1 MMTSVLRLA
10 TCVGMLLTVSRP
22 ALAQPVP
29 EDRVGSPYLR
39 VNSDKPDADRLPLKE
54 TRADVQIAGV
64 IARVR
69 VTQVYQND
77 GARPLEAV
85 YVFPGSTRAAV
96 FGLRMTVGDRVTVA
110 KIEEKDAARRIYET
124 AKQQGKSASLLEQ
137 ERPNVFTMNVANIL
151 PGDRIKVE
159 LDYVELL
166 VPEDGVYELVYPT
179 VVGPRYTGQGAPGPG
194 GESRGGAP
202 GAATEAWTAN
212 PYLGKGA
219 PVPYT
224 WGLSAKLEAGLG
236 IASVT
241 SPSHRISPRFTGKS
255 TAALEVDETT
265 GGNKDFVLRYK
276 LGGDRIE
283 TGVLLFPGATAQ
295 DESFFLMMMQP
306 PTRLEPA
313 MVPPREYIFVLDV
326 SGSMHGY
333 PLDTAKSVLR
343 ELIKGLKS
351 YDRFNIMFFSGGN
364 WVLGEASLPA
374 TADNVERALG
384 AVGRESG
391 GGGTEILPALRRALA
406 MKRSEGMSTSIVVVT
421 DGYVSV
427 ERETFDVIRQ
437 GLGTANLFSFGIGS
451 SVNRF
456 IIEGMARAGMGQP
469 YVVLGPQQAEAAAA
483 RLKKQ
488 IESPVLTDVVVG
500 FEGFGAYDVEPP
512 VVGDLFAAQPVV
524 VFGKYRGAP
533 TGRIMVTGRNG
544 QGELRQSIDV
554 GPDRTSN
561 DNVALKYLWARHRI
575 ARLSDHGQLTGDG
588 AVKPEV
594 TQLGL
599 KYNLLT
605 AYTSFVAVDEVVRN
619 GQGGSTKVVQPLP
632 LPEGVEDSAGG
643 LAQGL
648 GGLGSRG
655 SGAGGG
661 GLALGGKGSIGHGY
675 GVGAA
680 PPAPTASM
688 PTKALRRESAP
699 AAEDG
704 EASEGDVA
712 RHKPKSEPARD
723 GRLRTAPATEP
734 VEKTADEKRKDAE
747 RGKRAASSP
756 LTVRGD
762 ERVRSAI
769 LARAATFKACWA
781 KKDRTLTGGTIRFE
795 LTVDARGRVRA
806 VKVTSPG
813 TVDAE
818 VVKCFVTLLRSVPL
832 AAGAEQ
838 SYVVD
843 LGLGL

>member
-1 MMTSVLRLA
+1 MITSVLRLA
-10 TCVGMLLTVSRP
+10 TCVGMVLTVATP
-22 ALAQPVP
+22 TLTLAQPALQP
-29 EDRVGSPYLR
+29 DDRTGSPYLR

-85 YVFPGSTRAAV
+85 YVFPGSTRSAV
-96 FGLRMTVGDRVTVA
+96 FGMRMTVGDRVTVA
-110 KIEEKDAARRIYET
+110 RIQEKDAARRIYET

-151 PGDRIKVE
+151 PGDRIEVE

-179 VVGPRYTGQGAPGPG
+179 VVGPRYTGQPASSGQGD
-194 GESRGGAP
+194 
-202 GAATEAWTAN
+202 AWTAN

-219 PVPYT
+219 PTPYT
-224 WGLSAKLEAGLG
+224 WGLSAKIEAGLG
-236 IASVT
+236 IASIT

-255 TAALEVDETT
+255 AAALEVDETT

-276 LGGDRIE
+276 LGGDKIE

-306 PTRLEPA
+306 PVRLEPSI
-313 MVPPREYIFVLDV
+313 VPPREYIFVLDV

-364 WVLGEASLPA
+364 WVLGEESMPA

-384 AVGRESG
+384 AVGNQSG

-406 MKRSEGMSTSIVVVT
+406 MKRSVGMSTSIVVVT

-427 ERETFDVIRQ
+427 EKETFDVIRQ

-456 IIEGMARAGMGQP
+456 IIEGMARAGMGEP

-488 IESPVLTDVVVG
+488 IESPVLTDVAVK
-500 FEGFGAYDVEPP
+500 FEGFDAYDVEPP
-512 VVGDLFAAQPVV
+512 TTPDLFAAKPIV

-533 TGRIMVTGRNG
+533 RGRITVTGRNG
-544 QGELRQSIDV
+544 QGELFQSVDV
-554 GPDRTSN
+554 SQDRTSN

-575 ARLSDHGQLTGDG
+575 GRLSDFGQLSGD
-588 AVKPEV
+588 ASVKPEV

-605 AYTSFVAVDEVVRN
+605 QYTSFVAVDEVVRN
-619 GQGGSTKVVQPLP
+619 TNGGSTKVVQPLP
-632 LPEGVEDSAGG
+632 LPEGVEESALGDGAALRMQGAVGLGRSGVGPGG
-643 LAQGL
+643 GGIGGGHGYGAGL
-648 GGLGSRG
+648 GGLGTRG
-655 SGAGGG
+655 SGASP
-661 GLALGGKGSIGHGY
+661 AMVSPAKK
-675 GVGAA
+675 
-680 PPAPTASM
+680 PAPAPRTEAERPSKDKAGDEDM
-688 PTKALRRESAP
+688 GGELAEGKAGKKAEPMATGRVVVRADAAVRRAVMAHQSALRALW
-699 AAEDG
+699 AA
-704 EASEGDVA
+704 
-712 RHKPKSEPARD
+712 
-723 GRLRTAPATEP
+723 
-734 VEKTADEKRKDAE
+734 AD
-747 RGKRAASSP
+747 P
-756 LTVRGD
+756 
-762 ERVRSAI
+762 
-769 LARAATFKACWA
+769 
-781 KKDRTLTGGTIRFE
+781 TLTPGTLRVE
-795 LTVDARGRVRA
+795 LTVGPTGKVTA
-806 VKVTSPG
+806 VKVLEKGALSAA
-813 TVDAE
+813 VVQRLIERLQRVVFSSQAE
-818 VVKCFVTLLRSVPL
+818 VTRVTVELELTR
-832 AAGAEQ
+832 
-838 SYVVD
+838 
-843 LGLGL
+843 